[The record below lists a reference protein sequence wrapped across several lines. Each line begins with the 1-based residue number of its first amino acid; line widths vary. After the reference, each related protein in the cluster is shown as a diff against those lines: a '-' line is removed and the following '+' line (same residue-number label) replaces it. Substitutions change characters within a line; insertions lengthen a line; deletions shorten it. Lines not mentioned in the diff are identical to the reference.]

1 MSKTVQSLRITQ
13 YSPTIGRV
21 IQNVSSRTGLVGPVN
36 TFPFIIKDNHMIKA
50 FGGALSL
57 ALTILV
63 LRLVIPEIGDLL
75 IAIIVKV
82 LEIIS
87 EAIDQA
93 GSALPK

>member
-1 MSKTVQSLRITQ
+1 
-13 YSPTIGRV
+13 
-21 IQNVSSRTGLVGPVN
+21 
-36 TFPFIIKDNHMIKA
+36 MIKA

-63 LRLVIPEIGDLL
+63 LRLVLPEIGDLL
-75 IAIIVKV
+75 IAIIVQV